1 MSIANIVEQKS
12 TVNTT
17 AVFSKNH
24 KERYLLK
31 MDWDKRKKSLAII
44 MTFPSSADELIFD
57 QTTML
62 VRNEAVKNDFG
73 SVSIVN
79 LFSSINNESPK
90 ADKMNSSIVMKECD
104 NADVIIVAYGRSTNH
119 IDEKEA
125 FLNAL
130 YQHYK
135 EKLYTIIDSKGLPFS
150 HPLSPL
156 AHQWNIQKLTI
167 KTTDEIH

>member
-1 MSIANIVEQKS
+1 MSVANTIEQKS

-17 AVFSKNH
+17 ALFSRNRKD
-24 KERYLLK
+24 RYLLK
-31 MDWDKRKKSLAII
+31 IEWDKSKKSLAII

-62 VRNEAVKNDFG
+62 VRNEAVKNNFG

-90 ADKMNSSIVMKECD
+90 ADKTNTSVVMKECD
-104 NADVIIVAYGRSTNH
+104 SADIIIVAYGRSTSH
-119 IDEKEA
+119 TEEKEA

-130 YQHYK
+130 NEHYN
-135 EKLYTIIDSKGLPFS
+135 EKLYTIVDSKGLPFS

-156 AHQWNIQKLTI
+156 AHQWNIQKLTV
-167 KTTDEIH
+167 KKE

>member
-1 MSIANIVEQKS
+1 MSVTNTIEQKS

-17 AVFSKNH
+17 ALFSRNRKD
-24 KERYLLK
+24 RYLLK
-31 MDWDKRKKSLAII
+31 IEWDKSKKSLAII

-62 VRNEAVKNDFG
+62 VRNEAVKNNFG

-90 ADKMNSSIVMKECD
+90 NDKTNTSVVMKECD
-104 NADVIIVAYGRSTNH
+104 NADVIIVAYGRSTSH
-119 IDEKEA
+119 TEEKEA

-130 YQHYK
+130 NEHYN
-135 EKLYTIIDSKGLPFS
+135 EKLYTIVDSKGLPFS

-156 AHQWNIQKLTI
+156 AHQWNIQKLTV
-167 KTTDEIH
+167 KKE

>member
-1 MSIANIVEQKS
+1 MSVANTIEQKS

-17 AVFSKNH
+17 AVFSRNRKD
-24 KERYLLK
+24 RYLLK
-31 MDWDKRKKSLAII
+31 IEWDKSKKSLAII
-44 MTFPSSADELIFD
+44 MTFPSSADELIFY

-62 VRNEAVKNDFG
+62 VRNEAVKNNFG

-90 ADKMNSSIVMKECD
+90 NDKTNTSVVMKECD
-104 NADVIIVAYGRSTNH
+104 NADVIIVAYGRSTSH
-119 IDEKEA
+119 TEEKEA

-130 YQHYK
+130 NEHYN
-135 EKLYTIIDSKGLPFS
+135 EKLYTIVDSKGLPFS

-156 AHQWNIQKLTI
+156 AHQWNIQKLTV
-167 KTTDEIH
+167 KKE